1 MATFN
6 FRSSQGATTT
16 YLPLA
21 GWQYEYAPWLASL
34 RLYIQSNQT
43 DSTMQITSGS
53 ETIQETSPILQ
64 NTGQLS
70 SINVPVVSWRAAPGD
85 RLKIIV
91 NVVTAGVI
99 TGQLIINRLA

>member
-6 FRSSQGATTT
+6 FRSAQGATTT
-16 YLPLA
+16 YLPLS
-21 GWQYEYAPWLASL
+21 GWQYEYSPWLARL
-34 RLYIQSNQT
+34 RLYIQSNQVDT
-43 DSTMQITSGS
+43 TMQVTSGS

-70 SINVPVVSWRAAPGD
+70 SINVPVIVWRAAPGD

-91 NVVTAGVI
+91 NVVTAATV
-99 TGQLIINRLA
+99 TGQLIISRLA

>member
-21 GWQYEYAPWLASL
+21 GWQYEYAPWLSRL
-34 RLYIQSNQT
+34 RLYIQSNQV
-43 DSTMQITSGS
+43 DSSMQITSGS
-53 ETIQETSPILQ
+53 ETIQESSPILQ

-70 SINVPVVSWRAAPGD
+70 AINVPVVGWRAAPGD
-85 RLKIIV
+85 RLKVIV
-91 NVVTAGVI
+91 NVITAAVI
-99 TGQLIINRLA
+99 TGQLIISRLA